1 MCLEFRAAGW
11 RVEDKASGM
20 LAPPPLQNFFMFAG
34 FSSLCDCTP
43 TQLQAF
49 CCFQSSKRGRR
60 RIFDAKC
67 HGFLSIYRRY
77 RCNTFSKP
85 HLW

>member
-20 LAPPPLQNFFMFAG
+20 LAPPPLQNFMFAG

-49 CCFQSSKRGRR
+49 SPPKEREGESLMRNVTDSCRSTAIQV
-60 RIFDAKC
+60 
-67 HGFLSIYRRY
+67 
-77 RCNTFSKP
+77 
-85 HLW
+85 